1 MPERGNGDLPLPE
14 GWEKAVDY
22 DGKCF
27 FIDHINRRTTWIDP
41 RDRFT
46 KPQSFADCVGDE
58 LPLGWEE
65 IYDPNIGV
73 YYIDH
78 LSQSNQL
85 EDPRAQWRKE
95 QEHMLTEYLVTAQED
110 LDAKKEIYSIKE
122 QRLMLAQD
130 EFQHLNDTL
139 SGWKSSRTSL
149 NSNSSV
155 GSTKYDPDL
164 LKQDVNLAKN
174 RVARLKRE
182 LEQIGVEM
190 TYKERGVET
199 LSKVG
204 QKLQTI
210 SGGYSL
216 DQAQRILTEIRQ
228 LQSKMSHGEHEKN
241 ELVQSLAHL
250 KEEMLRRA
258 SGSSPD
264 VSTLSLAQDKQDMAS
279 QTDLRGEFGVNHSRL
294 LAEKTRMRLQYDEAH
309 RKLGELKVRLAN
321 LEDRMVP
328 GQPESDKDRLLLLQ
342 EKEQLLRELRSIDP
356 KGRSED
362 EMASVRQRIL
372 KLESDLR
379 HAQEF
384 SNKQIQQ
391 RITLHDEKSAILHQ
405 LTETTKL
412 TSILETQLKSL
423 SVSTLSVSS
432 GSSLGSLGS
441 LSAGSRGSLNSLST
455 MDIYGASGAG
465 SHMMAGEDSLDI
477 YGPSL
482 QDLHQRVEK
491 LLQGHSMSP
500 IQEAQSG
507 GPTDADMTEAA
518 TSNYIEAVLRGS
530 QELSNPGHNS
540 NHFSNNSG
548 AGIPESFPASKD
560 GRSLAGL
567 SNSCIASEPS
577 GNPLTTGSGASPS
590 QLALSQSSSA
600 ATESLSSSSPPI
612 PPASSVYGLGGPP
625 PTYEQHMNAL
635 EQRQLPTPQIVQYQ
649 QLPDGLDKN
658 ISNNNFG
665 AVESPEVI
673 CEPWSFG
680 ASVKND
686 IESHLATST
695 ADQSKSLV
703 LPLQSLTN
711 NSGQTVPTS
720 NYGFSSHLSPS
731 RHLAAGGNAPISNH
745 QLHMLNQSCLQQPAQ
760 ADSISF
766 SSSTTSTQVQ
776 QPPSPPSSLLSSPL
790 STQLLSSVPS
800 TPKSLNTS
808 SSTLESSPPVPN
820 TITDPGLTDNSTQ
833 VGGMTC
839 RSAQNVT
846 EPAPNPPLSP
856 ISESSSGVGN
866 NLSGGNT
873 RSVSA
878 AVSDES
884 VAGDSGVF
892 EASVKRTGYI
902 DKVLE
907 SNLESAQIQIW
918 LKYEGL
924 EKQLVVGIE
933 QARNLAVLPFPKDSS
948 VCIKAALLPSQTMC
962 LETKP
967 LQELKSP
974 KFAEQFRVTIPE
986 QKLFSKTLQVHVW
999 SLSQVHGDECLGC
1012 AQVSLA
1018 DFDPRSVSLR
1028 WYNVLSFRFMQQ
1040 SDIKSRR
1047 SSLSSPSLHRS
1058 NSQQQNAPSPSLVS
1072 GTKAW
1077 SGSTPQSRPSS
1088 TSSSSGG
1095 NKFNTTSYLKTK
1107 QKQSQDQVHKLLE
1120 ASSAKLLQAAAVAS
1134 DDHCPAAATT
1144 DASGQ
1149 RLLSRALGKPH
1160 NSNIISLKEESSDE
1174 STIISSQTSTLTR
1187 NHGPEEMKN
1196 YFDGAQFL
1204 EDEVNCDDDEEED
1217 DDGNEDTKDHTYDA
1231 MIQEVLDE
1239 LADSVNNYDDI
1250 GEDDDFFSESDFGGA
1265 LAGVGMMVPMADKET
1280 NTEKGEFRLRETK
1293 RRGPHHHRHHHHHSL
1308 QQQQLQAQLR
1318 NSTIRRSQTFSPA
1331 CRQQPPGYVCK
1342 LNRSDSDSSMPL
1354 YKRTPFQRNTAT
1366 RRSLR
1371 WKRADGSI
1379 GLVPLPERGGIN
1391 AQIPLRTS
1399 LDLELDL
1406 QASHTRLSHLY
1417 DEIGR
1422 LKELK
1427 RTLETSKSKGD
1438 HELPEWLSENEK
1450 FHRLLSMAERLQQQQ
1465 MPGGLCRPDLMSRQ
1479 DRRAEH
1485 LMKRVTKDVQRM
1497 RQGTQQSRMFNF
1509 REKMAFFTSANM
1521 DVPVIPSEVLHPE
1534 GSSSKSSSRLDVFS
1548 DALETLS
1555 NCEGAQHSSS
1565 AASLSSSASSL
1576 IHVQSTRTI
1585 ERVPEAAVL
1594 QESCFVTG
1602 SYEKAGSSLSS
1613 QMNNHEVPEAGVEC
1627 SDDHE
1632 LRTFHLPDGLPPPPP
1647 YSSSPNIP
1655 SIQRQVIISSGHT
1668 NPVSSSLAPCSP
1680 QLAVNNVLSPSS
1692 TSAPVTS
1699 SKLLSCS
1706 SPLALSQSL
1715 DHQSKVSHQSSG
1727 TISVDTDTYS
1737 PLNKVDNSQTSSS
1750 IMANA
1755 VSVSLSRS
1763 SSSASDKVVSAQ
1775 LNQSHPFFMDSRVGE
1790 EV

>member
-1 MPERGNGDLPLPE
+1 MPERGNGDFPLPD
-14 GWEKAVDY
+14 GWEKAVDF

-85 EDPRAQWRKE
+85 EDPRAQWKKE

-164 LKQDVNLAKN
+164 LKQDVNHAKN

-216 DQAQRILTEIRQ
+216 DQAQKILSEIRQ

-241 ELVQSLAHL
+241 ELVQSLAQL

-279 QTDLRGEFGVNHSRL
+279 QTDLRGEFGANQSRL

-309 RKLGELKVRLAN
+309 RKLGDLKVRLAN

-356 KGRSED
+356 KGRSEE

-391 RITLHDEKSAILHQ
+391 RITLHDEKSAIMHQ

-412 TSILETQLKSL
+412 TSFLESQLKSL
-423 SVSTLSVSS
+423 SLSTLSVSS

-455 MDIYGASGAG
+455 MDIYGASGIG
-465 SHMMAGEDSLDI
+465 SHMMPGEENLDI
-477 YGPSL
+477 YGPTL

-500 IQEAQSG
+500 IQEAQSV
-507 GPTDADMTEAA
+507 GPVDADMTDAA
-518 TSNYIEAVLRGS
+518 TSNYMEAVLRGS
-530 QELSNPGHNS
+530 QELGDTDPRSNFNQINNGGTLEN
-540 NHFSNNSG
+540 FS
-548 AGIPESFPASKD
+548 SFKD
-560 GRSLAGL
+560 ARSLASQGNNVITSENSANSLATASGVNGL
-567 SNSCIASEPS
+567 QHYA
-577 GNPLTTGSGASPS
+577 
-590 QLALSQSSSA
+590 SQSSSIN
-600 ATESLSSSSPPI
+600 TESSSSPLH
-612 PPASSVYGLGGPP
+612 PPTSSAVYGLGGLP

-635 EQRQLPTPQIVQYQ
+635 EQRQLPAPFQ
-649 QLPDGLDKN
+649 QVFQNQQNHIPDGLDKN
-658 ISNNNFG
+658 FNKNN
-665 AVESPEVI
+665 VEDS
-673 CEPWSFG
+673 G
-680 ASVKND
+680 
-686 IESHLATST
+686 
-695 ADQSKSLV
+695 
-703 LPLQSLTN
+703 QSLKPWPFDASLRSEELHLTTARTGDESESLILPSN
-711 NSGQTVPTS
+711 LSLGQTGQAD
-720 NYGFSSHLSPS
+720 NYGFSEHAPHLIHLIIGQNTAVPS
-731 RHLAAGGNAPISNH
+731 QNPHSLSQN
-745 QLHMLNQSCLQQPAQ
+745 CLQQPSQ
-760 ADSISF
+760 ANII
-766 SSSTTSTQVQ
+766 SSTQLQ
-776 QPPSPPSSLLSSPL
+776 QPSSPSSLSSLLSSPL
-790 STQLLSSVPS
+790 TSQLQSSVPS

-808 SSTLESSPPVPN
+808 SSTLESSPTLPN
-820 TITDPGLTDNSTQ
+820 TITDTGVTSITSV
-833 VGGMTC
+833 VGGVPNKL
-839 RSAQNVT
+839 AQNVL

-918 LKYEGL
+918 LKYEAL
-924 EKQLVVGIE
+924 DKQLVVGIE
-933 QARNLAVLPFPKDSS
+933 QARNLGVLPFPKDSS

-974 KFAEQFRVTIPE
+974 KFAEQFRLTIPE
-986 QKLFSKTLQVHVW
+986 QKLLSKTLQVHVW
-999 SLSQVHGDECLGC
+999 SLNKATGDECMGC

-1040 SDIKSRR
+1040 SDIKSRKSST
-1047 SSLSSPSLHRS
+1047 SSLNTSGGQHLI
-1058 NSQQQNAPSPSLVS
+1058 APIPGSVP
-1072 GTKAW
+1072 GIKAW

-1095 NKFNTTSYLKTK
+1095 NNKLTATSYLKTK
-1107 QKQSQDQVHKLLE
+1107 QKQSHDQVHKLLE
-1120 ASSAKLLQAAAVAS
+1120 ASSAKLLQAAAVAAGDQPFKIGDVGS
-1134 DDHCPAAATT
+1134 
-1144 DASGQ
+1144 Q
-1149 RLLSRALGKPH
+1149 RLSGKTPGKPF

-1187 NHGPEEMKN
+1187 NHGPDEMKN

-1204 EDEVNCDDDEEED
+1204 EDDANADEDEEED
-1217 DDGNEDTKDHTYDA
+1217 EDGNGDSKDHTYDA

-1239 LADSVNNYDDI
+1239 LADSVNNYDVE

-1265 LAGVGMMVPMADKET
+1265 LASVGMMVPMADKET
-1280 NTEKGEFRLRETK
+1280 NTEKGEFRLRESR
-1293 RRGPHHHRHHHHHSL
+1293 RRGLHHRQHHHSL
-1308 QQQQLQAQLR
+1308 QQQQQQLQAQLR

-1342 LNRSDSDSSMPL
+1342 LNRSDSDSSTL

-1391 AQIPLRTS
+1391 TQIPFRTS

-1427 RTLETSKSKGD
+1427 RTLEASKSKGD

-1465 MPGGLCRPDLMSRQ
+1465 MSGGLSRPHLMSRQ

-1485 LMKRVTKDVQRM
+1485 LMKKVTKDVQRM
-1497 RQGTQQSRMFNF
+1497 RQGTQQSRLLNF

-1521 DVPVIPSEVLHPE
+1521 EVPIIPSEALQPE
-1534 GSSSKSSSRLDVFS
+1534 GSSSQCSSRLDEFS

-1555 NCEGAQHSSS
+1555 NCGGAQHSSS
-1565 AASLSSSASSL
+1565 ATSLSSSASSL
-1576 IHVQSTRTI
+1576 VHVQNTSRTV
-1585 ERVPEAAVL
+1585 RVSESKDV
-1594 QESCFVTG
+1594 QESFLMTG
-1602 SYEKAGSSLSS
+1602 SCENSAVSSS
-1613 QMNNHEVPEAGVEC
+1613 QLHNLEVPETRVKF
-1627 SDDHE
+1627 SDDK
-1632 LRTFHLPDGLPPPPP
+1632 LRTFHFPNGLPPPPP
-1647 YSSSPNIP
+1647 YPSSS
-1655 SIQRQVIISSGHT
+1655 T
-1668 NPVSSSLAPCSP
+1668 DSSSLQQQVASPGGHSVSSVSASLLACSP
-1680 QLAVNNVLSPSS
+1680 PVNHVSPSS
-1692 TSAPVTS
+1692 STDVTLSELSFPLSGSASLSQGIDRTVIHQTNKTS
-1699 SKLLSCS
+1699 SVGKAISAAKPS
-1706 SPLALSQSL
+1706 SS
-1715 DHQSKVSHQSSG
+1715 
-1727 TISVDTDTYS
+1727 
-1737 PLNKVDNSQTSSS
+1737 LNKVESSNQAAS
-1750 IMANA
+1750 PITA
-1755 VSVSLSRS
+1755 LHRS
-1763 SSSASDKVVSAQ
+1763 SSSSSDNVLSAPI
-1775 LNQSHPFFMDSRVGE
+1775 NQPHPFFMDSRVGE